1 MADAYRPQRDSRFEH
16 ASDAIEHIET
26 VNCAWGCK
34 RGAQT
39 AEELLEFGPGGT
51 CGILAQV
58 SAGDGLPIEELDDD
72 GAQIECLAREPL
84 RE

>member
-1 MADAYRPQRDSRFEH
+1 MSAYRSQRDHRFEH
-16 ASDAIEHIET
+16 ASDVIQHIET

-51 CGILAQV
+51 CGILAV
-58 SAGDGLPIEELDDD
+58 VAAGTGEPVPELDDD
-72 GAQIECLAREPL
+72 GSQIECLVREPV
-84 RE
+84 RS